1 MFFGRP
7 SILLAEEQTLFTD
20 ALRKLLEPEFY
31 IVGAVEN
38 GRQLLQQAPKLLPD
52 IVLLGILMPLMNGIE
67 SGRRLK
73 ELLPNTRIIIL
84 TALENPVL
92 AAEVT
97 STWASGYLVK
107 KIPSTELIL
116 AIRRVIGGETYV
128 ASCIQKKLNTG
139 LPTGLVP
146 DPAKQLTP
154 RQREI
159 IQVLAEGKTMKEAG
173 SILALSSSTICYHKY
188 RIMKSFGIRNNADLM
203 RLAIKEHLFLV
214 H

>member
-159 IQVLAEGKTMKEAG
+159 IQVLAEGKTMKEAATIMG
-173 SILALSSSTICYHKY
+173 ISTRTAESHKY
-188 RIMKSFGIRNNADLM
+188 EIM
-203 RLAIKEHLFLV
+203 RLLGVQTTAAVIRYAVRINLI
-214 H
+214 